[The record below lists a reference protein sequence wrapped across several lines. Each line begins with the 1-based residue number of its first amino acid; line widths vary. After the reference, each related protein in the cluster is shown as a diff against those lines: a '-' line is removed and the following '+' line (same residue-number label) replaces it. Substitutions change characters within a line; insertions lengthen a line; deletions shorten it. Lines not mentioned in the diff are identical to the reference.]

1 MVESARCFIMR
12 LRNFII
18 AFTVIS
24 VVLLVGGIYASAT
37 GAPPEREAPT
47 ATVAVAEGQA
57 FLLPKGGLEWVAV
70 GVPTPVSPGD
80 RVRTGENSSAV
91 MVFFDQSTAR
101 LDADTEVEV
110 EALEVDGENFTNQR
124 VNLAVVAGRVW
135 SRIVKFL
142 DADSSY
148 TVETST
154 LVATVRGTAFLT
166 DVREEENHRV
176 FVLENKLGVS
186 LVRPSQIPGGPRT
199 LGPASE
205 VAEGEEAGRES
216 VPTFEVIGE
225 LVRVKKFLEDVRR
238 DNFIV
243 RQLKQDE
250 EFLKAVQEARER
262 KVRRLAPGALPGS
275 VGYPLKRLGEKL
287 RMSLTTDPEARRE
300 LRLAYASRRL
310 SEAVQ
315 LVRAGKEKQAV
326 AALKI
331 YNRDLFEE
339 MRRIDPRAPTLT
351 REQAVRRFKKVRGRI
366 REHEDLISAL
376 GVGGGLKDFVSR
388 ELLRDPEISRL
399 EIPEL
404 TKRID
409 DAYRE
414 PPRVLEEPLYK
425 PRIIEAEPAPTAPES
440 PESGKEPLTN
450 TNKPTATE
458 PPPTNANT
466 PTNTNQPAAVTPVS
480 LAVLGTKSIMTLPDT
495 QQFRAMI
502 VYSDDST
509 KDVTELAD
517 WSLQGDII
525 GSIRYGFLTTSEIGS
540 ASVTAVYQGLRGSYS
555 VLVKPAVVATL
566 DRVSVSCPNST
577 ISYGGSQQCSATAYY
592 SDNATRDVTNL
603 AVWSLSNPQVGTIS
617 STGYFT
623 ATTPTG
629 QTAAIATHT
638 DGDITKSGS
647 FTINIYYQY

>member
-1 MVESARCFIMR
+1 MR

-24 VVLLVGGIYASAT
+24 AVLLVGGIYASAT

-315 LVRAGKEKQAV
+315 LVRAGKEKQAA

>member
-1 MVESARCFIMR
+1 MR

-24 VVLLVGGIYASAT
+24 AVLLVGGIYASAT

-376 GVGGGLKDFVSR
+376 GVGGGLKDFVAR

>member
-1 MVESARCFIMR
+1 MR

-24 VVLLVGGIYASAT
+24 AVLLVGGIYASAT

>member
-1 MVESARCFIMR
+1 MR

-24 VVLLVGGIYASAT
+24 AVLLVGGIYASAT

-315 LVRAGKEKQAV
+315 LVRAGKEKQAA

-376 GVGGGLKDFVSR
+376 GVGGGLKDFVAR

>member
-1 MVESARCFIMR
+1 MVKSARCFIMR

-24 VVLLVGGIYASAT
+24 AVLLVGGIYASAT

-186 LVRPSQIPGGPRT
+186 LVRPSQILGGPRT

-216 VPTFEVIGE
+216 GPAFETIGE
-225 LVRVKKFLEDVRR
+225 RVRVKKFLEDVRR

-404 TKRID
+404 IKRLD
-409 DAYRE
+409 DAYRQ
-414 PPRVLEEPLYK
+414 PLPVLEEPLYK

-623 ATTPTG
+623 ATAYTG
-629 QTAAIATHT
+629 STAAIATYT